1 MNKAT
6 EQILLDAWDYCNK
19 EDKSTEFMIQYMQDV
34 ADVDFDTVIEFLTTS
49 KFTKERGKK

>member
-49 KFTKERGKK
+49 KFAKERGKK